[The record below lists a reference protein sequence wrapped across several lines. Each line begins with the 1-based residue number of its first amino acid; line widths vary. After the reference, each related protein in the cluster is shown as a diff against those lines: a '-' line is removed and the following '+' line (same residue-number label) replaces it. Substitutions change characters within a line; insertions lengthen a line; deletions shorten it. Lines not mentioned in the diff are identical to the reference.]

1 MTVMVGV
8 LLVIII
14 VLLMA
19 GCVMIDSINYE
30 RHQNDEYF
38 KKLRAEYDIQIQK
51 YKNDIADRDKMI
63 RNYNNI
69 ILKEKIK

>member
-8 LLVIII
+8 LFVIII

-51 YKNDIADRDKMI
+51 YKSDIADRDKMI

>member
-1 MTVMVGV
+1 MMFVVGI

-30 RHQNDEYF
+30 RHENDEYF
-38 KKLRAEYDIQIQK
+38 KKLRREYDIQIQK
-51 YKNDIADRDKMI
+51 YKHDIAEKDNLI
-63 RNYNNI
+63 RNYNNV
-69 ILKEKIK
+69 ILKGKIR

>member
-1 MTVMVGV
+1 
-8 LLVIII
+8 
-14 VLLMA
+14 
-19 GCVMIDSINYE
+19 MIDSINYE

-51 YKNDIADRDKMI
+51 YKSDIADRDKLI

>member
-51 YKNDIADRDKMI
+51 YKSDIADRDKLI